1 LNITIPAV
9 ATSKNDVLGRKI
21 GEALMPERGFE
32 WSLKGLML
40 KKAEV
45 GTRAWN
51 AQFQQNPMAE
61 GGNIIKKEWLKT
73 YYKRDLPVYFDDIVL
88 SCDLS
93 NNSTSNSDYSAFQ
106 VWGKCGTEHY
116 MLDRGKARRTFNG
129 QIEIIRQFVDKWIAK
144 GHAVRR
150 VLVEKRATG
159 TAAIDVLGAEL
170 KNVAVVGFEVG
181 YTDKSTRVNTVS
193 NFFEGGH
200 VWLPDESIDSGI
212 EDYKNTLML
221 FPNVAH
227 DDEVDA
233 TSQYLIYCIKQ
244 VSGRIVSESNG
255 FLEKLAK
262 AIRS

>member
-1 LNITIPAV
+1 
-9 ATSKNDVLGRKI
+9 
-21 GEALMPERGFE
+21 
-32 WSLKGLML
+32 
-40 KKAEV
+40 
-45 GTRAWN
+45 
-51 AQFQQNPMAE
+51 
-61 GGNIIKKEWLKT
+61 
-73 YYKRDLPVYFDDIVL
+73 
-88 SCDLS
+88 
-93 NNSTSNSDYSAFQ
+93 
-106 VWGKCGTEHY
+106 
-116 MLDRGKARRTFNG
+116 
-129 QIEIIRQFVDKWIAK
+129 
-144 GHAVRR
+144 
-150 VLVEKRATG
+150 
-159 TAAIDVLGAEL
+159 LGAEL